1 MGLND
6 PQWGNK
12 NSGGPPDLEELL
24 RKLNE
29 KVAAMMG
36 GKGNGGKPAGS
47 GGTAKGFGGGIGL
60 IAAIAALIWLGSG
73 FYIVD
78 ASQRGVVL
86 RFGKLVETTQPGP
99 RWHLPFPVETVE
111 IVNLSQVRTV
121 EVGYRDNVKNKML
134 KESLMLTDDENIIDI
149 QFAVQY
155 FLKDPADYLFNNRMP
170 DENVRQAAE
179 TAIREVVGKNKM
191 DFVLYEGREQVAA
204 SATKLIQEILDR
216 YKSGILISK
225 VTMQNAQPP
234 EQVQAAFDDAVK
246 AGQDRE
252 RQKNE
257 GQAYANDVVPRARG
271 TAARL
276 IQEADGYKQSVIANA
291 EGDASRFK
299 QILVE
304 YDKAPAVTRERMYL
318 DMMQQVMGNISKVM
332 VDQKNGN
339 SLLYLPLDK
348 LMESTRCHRCRQ
360 PRRPPP
366 MRPVTS
372 QSSDN
377 TAAQRASDSLR
388 SREQGGTPMNK
399 NIGNILIGAVV
410 VLVLLEHEHVRGGSA
425 PERDR
430 VPAGRGGQRQ
440 IGPRACISRC
450 R

>member
-6 PQWGNK
+6 PKWGNK
-12 NSGGPPDLEELL
+12 SNGGPPDLEELL
-24 RKLNE
+24 RKLSA
-29 KVAAMMG
+29 KVSALLG
-36 GKGNGGKPAGS
+36 GKGGAGKGGS
-47 GGTAKGFGGGIGL
+47 GSPGGGLPMQGFAGGMGL
-60 IAAIAALIWLGSG
+60 IVAIIVLIWVGSS

-86 RFGKLVETTQPGP
+86 RFGKKVEITEPGP

-155 FLKDPADYLFNNRMP
+155 FLSDPADYLFNRMP

-191 DFVLYEGREQVAA
+191 DYVLYEGREQVAA
-204 SATKLIQEILDR
+204 AATKLMQEILNR
-216 YKSGILISK
+216 YKSGIIVSK
-225 VTMQNAQPP
+225 LTMQNAQPP

-257 GQAYANDVVPRARG
+257 GQAYANDVIPRAKG

-276 IQEADGYKQSVIANA
+276 IQESEGYKQSVIANA

-304 YDKAPAVTRERMYL
+304 YEKAPAVTRERMYL

-348 LMESTRCHRCRQ
+348 LIE
-360 PRRPPP
+360 
-366 MRPVTS
+366 TS
-372 QSSDN
+372 RAGTAEVPSAIKADAAPASSQGSDN
-377 TAAQRASDSLR
+377 NAAQRARDSLL
-388 SREQGGTPMNK
+388 S
-399 NIGNILIGAVV
+399 
-410 VLVLLEHEHVRGGSA
+410 
-425 PERDR
+425 RDR
-430 VPAGRGGQRQ
+430 EAR
-440 IGPRACISRC
+440 
-450 R
+450 

>member
-12 NSGGPPDLEELL
+12 NAGGPPDLEELL
-24 RKLNE
+24 RKLNA

-36 GKGNGGKPAGS
+36 GNKTPNENKAGGPQNV
-47 GGTAKGFGGGIGL
+47 GGGIGL
-60 IAAIAALIWLGSG
+60 IALIVVLIWVASG

-86 RFGKLVETTQPGP
+86 RFGKQVEVTDAGP
-99 RWHLPFPVETVE
+99 RWHLPFPIETVE
-111 IVNLSQVRTV
+111 VVNLSQVRTV
-121 EVGYRDNVKNKML
+121 EVGYRENVKNKML
-134 KESLMLTDDENIIDI
+134 KESLMLTEDENIIDI

-155 FLKDPADYLFNNRMP
+155 FLKDPSEYLFNNRMP

-179 TAIREVVGKNKM
+179 TAIREVVGKSRM

-204 SATKLIQEILDR
+204 SATKLMQDILDR
-216 YKSGILISK
+216 YKSGIVISK
-225 VTMQNAQPP
+225 LTMQNAQPP

-271 TAARL
+271 AAARL
-276 IQEADGYKQSVIANA
+276 MQEAEGYKQSVIANA

-304 YDKAPAVTRERMYL
+304 YEKAPGVTRERMYL
-318 DMMQQVMGNISKVM
+318 DMQQQIMSNVSKVM
-332 VDQKNGN
+332 VDQKSGS

-348 LMESTRCHRCRQ
+348 LIESTRAGGAAAGEVVSAPSVPGTQ
-360 PRRPPP
+360 GA
-366 MRPVTS
+366 
-372 QSSDN
+372 DN
-377 TAAQRASDSLR
+377 TAAQRARDSLL
-388 SREQGGTPMNK
+388 S
-399 NIGNILIGAVV
+399 
-410 VLVLLEHEHVRGGSA
+410 
-425 PERDR
+425 RDR
-430 VPAGRGGQRQ
+430 EAR
-440 IGPRACISRC
+440 
-450 R
+450 

>member
-24 RKLNE
+24 RKLNA
-29 KVAAMMG
+29 KLSALMG
-36 GKGNGGKPAGS
+36 GKGGAGKGGAGS
-47 GGTAKGFGGGIGL
+47 SGGGTPTQGFAGGIGL
-60 IAAIAALIWLGSG
+60 IAGIIALIWLGSG

-86 RFGKLVETTQPGP
+86 RFGKNIEVTEAGP
-99 RWHLPFPVETVE
+99 RWHLPFPIESVE

-121 EVGYRDNVKNKML
+121 EVGYRDNVKNKMP

-155 FLKDPADYLFNNRMP
+155 FLSDVGEYLFNNRMP

-204 SATKLIQEILDR
+204 SATKLIQEILNR
-216 YKSGILISK
+216 YQSGILISK
-225 VTMQNAQPP
+225 LTMQNAQPP

-276 IQEADGYKQSVIANA
+276 IQESQGYKQSVTANA

-299 QILVE
+299 QVLVE
-304 YDKAPAVTRERMYL
+304 YEKAPAVTRERMYL
-318 DMMQQVMGNISKVM
+318 DMMQQVMGNVSKVM
-332 VDQKNGN
+332 VDQRNGS

-348 LMESTRCHRCRQ
+348 LLETSRAAATGITSLAA
-360 PRRPPP
+360 PTAAPI
-366 MRPVTS
+366 TS

-377 TAAQRASDSLR
+377 NAAQRARDSLLG
-388 SREQGGTPMNK
+388 RERE
-399 NIGNILIGAVV
+399 A
-410 VLVLLEHEHVRGGSA
+410 R
-425 PERDR
+425 
-430 VPAGRGGQRQ
+430 
-440 IGPRACISRC
+440 
-450 R
+450 